1 MNRQTQ
7 MIGGLALMAMLLSAC
22 ATLEEAIHAPRVSLR
37 NVDVENIDF
46 RVQTFVLA
54 FDVTNPNP
62 FPLPINSIRYGLE
75 LDGHHL
81 LSGQALSAI
90 TVPAGGGGAFA
101 ISVSIDLLRTSP
113 KMMFIVRDGT
123 RRDIPYAIE
132 GSLGIDIPSTK
143 PIKFENSGL
152 IRLRASTN

>member
-1 MNRQTQ
+1 MNRQTLLT
-7 MIGGLALMAMLLSAC
+7 GCVALTAVLLSAC
-22 ATLEEAIHAPRVSLR
+22 ASLEGAVHAPRVSLR
-37 NVDVENIDF
+37 NVDVKNIDF

-81 LSGQALSAI
+81 VSGQALSAI
-90 TVPAGGGGAFA
+90 IVPAGSGGAFA
-101 ISVSIDLLRTSP
+101 ISVSMNLLKTSP
-113 KMMFIVRDGT
+113 KMMLIVRDGT
-123 RRDIPYAIE
+123 RRDIPYVIE

>member
-1 MNRQTQ
+1 MNRQTLLT
-7 MIGGLALMAMLLSAC
+7 GCVALTAVLLSAC
-22 ATLEEAIHAPRVSLR
+22 ASLEGAIHAPRVSLR

-54 FDVTNPNP
+54 FDVTNPNS

>member
-1 MNRQTQ
+1 MNRQTHLT
-7 MIGGLALMAMLLSAC
+7 GCVALTAVLLSAC
-22 ATLEEAIHAPRVSLR
+22 ASLGTVINPPQVSLR
-37 NVDVENIDF
+37 NVDVENIDY
-46 RVQTFVLA
+46 RVQTFILA

-101 ISVSIDLLRTSP
+101 ISVSMDLLRTSP

-123 RRDIPYAIE
+123 RRSIPYVIE

-143 PIKFENSGL
+143 PLKFQSTGY
-152 IRLRASTN
+152 IRLQASSR